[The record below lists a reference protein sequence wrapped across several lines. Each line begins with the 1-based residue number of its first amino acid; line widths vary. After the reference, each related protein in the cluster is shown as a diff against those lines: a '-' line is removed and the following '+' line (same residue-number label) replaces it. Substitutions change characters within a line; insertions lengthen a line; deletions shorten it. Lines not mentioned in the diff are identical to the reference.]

1 MGRHPLKTVAIF
13 QPIPAGFFEKFKVAG
28 VVDVLVNVEMISTNF
43 DLCLHSA
50 ITLRCCYKYRG
61 HNWYDLFSLAK
72 KLPLCKLITG
82 LIPPDYVPPA
92 NCPSPAPALD
102 PPPF

>member
-43 DLCLHSA
+43 DLASRKNIA
-50 ITLRCCYKYRG
+50 
-61 HNWYDLFSLAK
+61 SVLA
-72 KLPLCKLITG
+72 
-82 LIPPDYVPPA
+82 
-92 NCPSPAPALD
+92 
-102 PPPF
+102 

>member
-43 DLCLHSA
+43 DLCLNSA
-50 ITLRCCYKYRG
+50 ITLRCCYKNCYKYRG

-72 KLPLCKLITG
+72 NCH
-82 LIPPDYVPPA
+82 YA
-92 NCPSPAPALD
+92 N
-102 PPPF
+102 

>member
-13 QPIPAGFFEKFKVAG
+13 QPIPAGFFEKLKVAS
-28 VVDVLVNVEMISTNF
+28 VVNVLVNIEMISTNF

-50 ITLRCCYKYRG
+50 ITLRCCYKNCYKCRG

-72 KLPLCKLITG
+72 NCH
-82 LIPPDYVPPA
+82 YA
-92 NCPSPAPALD
+92 N
-102 PPPF
+102 